1 MGSFADGLR
10 SLLPPEEDT
19 SSRSSKISDSIPK
32 RSKRERDS
40 FANFAI
46 SGMEHRKTRRKK
58 SEEESL
64 SELFAHIDALPS
76 SASEAYTD
84 LDDAFDSM
92 FSEDQQDKLLMK
104 QLIAQGRAY
113 SRKNNISEEESEIQK
128 AFAPQE
134 DALHK
139 LIDDLDSDMKGVQ
152 SDINS
157 LRMARTRNTKTLADL
172 VQAKSSLQNIKLSSI
187 KELNKI
193 RYDSINFRMKQDAAK
208 GEVTAESSNEAYA
221 VRKLL
226 EDANVMGSVGGLS
239 AVSGAIHESDSDYHS
254 AELES
259 AVRLDMDSQRA
270 YDSIGDTEEDSFIR
284 HEKEGVQLFLQYS
297 PNTGNRRVVAKNAMG
312 DIVPDYPVPNIED
325 LDFSYHDDLGTATDS
340 MSRDY
345 VLEKVDNI

>member
-46 SGMEHRKTRRKK
+46 SGMEHKKTRRKK

-76 SASEAYTD
+76 SVSEAYTD

-92 FSEDQQDKLLMK
+92 F
-104 QLIAQGRAY
+104 RAY
-113 SRKNNISEEESEIQK
+113 SRKTNISEEESEIQK

-239 AVSGAIHESDSDYHS
+239 AVSGAIHESDTDYHS

-259 AVRLDMDSQRA
+259 TVRLDMDSQRA